1 MLQPRR
7 TSRRTLGSLF
17 LLPLTLAALGACS
30 HPPTVDDIVARHLA
44 ARGGADKLHAL
55 KSMRATGSVD
65 AGGGK
70 VGRVTREIKRPGR
83 IRLEFTYQGMTGVYA
98 HDGEH
103 GWEVAPLQGK
113 FDPEPLPAET
123 AAAAV
128 DQIDIEGPLVDWRA
142 KGHQVELAGR
152 ETIAG
157 KQAYK
162 LKTTL
167 KGGAIRYD
175 YLDPDTFLLLRT
187 DVARAIRGHMT
198 DLETSFSDYKA
209 VDGIQFPYGI
219 VSQAKNRPQKM
230 VITVEK
236 IELNPE
242 IDEARF
248 RMPQ

>member
-1 MLQPRR
+1 MTQ
-7 TSRRTLGSLF
+7 SRRTLPWLF
-17 LLPLTLAALGACS
+17 LLPLLAVALAACS
-30 HPPTVDDIVARHLA
+30 RPPTVDDIVARHIA

-55 KSMRATGSVD
+55 QSMRATGSVD

-70 VGRVTREIKRPGR
+70 VGRIVREIKRPGR

-103 GWEVAPLQGK
+103 GWQIAPLQGK

-152 ETIAG
+152 EAIDG
-157 KQAYK
+157 KQAYR
-162 LKTTL
+162 LKITL

-175 YLDPDTFLLLRT
+175 DLDPDTFLLLRT
-187 DVARAIRGHMT
+187 DVARPIRGHMV
-198 DLETSFSDYKA
+198 DLVTTFADYKT
-209 VDGIQFPYGI
+209 VDGIQFPYTI

-230 VITVEK
+230 IITVEK
-236 IELNPE
+236 VELNPE
-242 IDEARF
+242 LDEARF
-248 RMPQ
+248 RMPG